1 MLSINKLSYKSFT
14 AKFNINERINI
25 RSHRNALNINW
36 LFSTVLNDI
45 NMGFTRLGDIAATF
59 PHPNNGIYH
68 K

>member
-1 MLSINKLSYKSFT
+1 MNKLSYT
-14 AKFNINERINI
+14 KFCRLFNVNERINI
-25 RSHRNALNINW
+25 RSHRNALKINW

-45 NMGFTRLGDIAATF
+45 NMGFTKVGDIGATF